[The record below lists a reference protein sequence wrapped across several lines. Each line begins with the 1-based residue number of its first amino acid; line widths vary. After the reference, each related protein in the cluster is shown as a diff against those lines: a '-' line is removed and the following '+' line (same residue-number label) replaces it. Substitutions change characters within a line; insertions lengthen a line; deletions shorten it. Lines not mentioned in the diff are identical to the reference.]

1 MRKKLNYMVYLN
13 TFLLSLLWIFLLD
26 STYSKENENESQQ
39 LLRSSPASEN
49 VDEVILEDFIRSL
62 DSNFKGIHSVM
73 ILRNGK
79 VICEGWW
86 SPYRAED
93 NHMLFSLSKIFTIL
107 STFLGSTQEAP
118 MGDSWVIPSV
128 TSLTERS
135 VCCNF

>member
-1 MRKKLNYMVYLN
+1 MVYLN

-93 NHMLFSLSKIFTIL
+93 NHMLF
-107 STFLGSTQEAP
+107 
-118 MGDSWVIPSV
+118 
-128 TSLTERS
+128 
-135 VCCNF
+135 

>member
-62 DSNFKGIHSVM
+62 DSNFK
-73 ILRNGK
+73 
-79 VICEGWW
+79 
-86 SPYRAED
+86 
-93 NHMLFSLSKIFTIL
+93 
-107 STFLGSTQEAP
+107 
-118 MGDSWVIPSV
+118 
-128 TSLTERS
+128 
-135 VCCNF
+135 

>member
-1 MRKKLNYMVYLN
+1 MRTKLNYIVYFN
-13 TFLLSLLWIFLLD
+13 TFLLSLLWICLLD
-26 STYSKENENESQQ
+26 PTYSKENKNDSQQ

-93 NHMLFSLSKIFTIL
+93 NHMLFSLSKIFT
-107 STFLGSTQEAP
+107 STAVGCLLY
-118 MGDSWVIPSV
+118 
-128 TSLTERS
+128 TSDAADE
-135 VCCNF
+135 